1 MLYFWRFG
9 TNKNVFCYC
18 DSWMISWLDL
28 EFCVPNLF
36 ISDLNRYHSILYW
49 NLILERASYTL

>member
-9 TNKNVFCYC
+9 TNENVFSYC
-18 DSWMISWLDL
+18 DSWMISWFDL
-28 EFCVPNLF
+28 EFCVPSLF
-36 ISDLNRYHSILYW
+36 ISDLSRYHSILYW